1 MTLVLP
7 SGALEGK
14 GKKKDKPAFFHKA
27 AFSIFKDDEYIAPS
41 RVEVLRRQYLNFEW
55 QLG

>member
-1 MTLVLP
+1 MTLVLS

-14 GKKKDKPAFFHKA
+14 GKKKRHARFLFHKA

-55 QLG
+55 